1 MYNMVDF
8 LYIQITKINYIT
20 DHIYNHIFKFSV
32 HLPVLKLKAGE
43 IAQNLEF
50 VFFKKYKLLF
60 SDDLKIHFPLKK

>member
-20 DHIYNHIFKFSV
+20 DHIFKFSV